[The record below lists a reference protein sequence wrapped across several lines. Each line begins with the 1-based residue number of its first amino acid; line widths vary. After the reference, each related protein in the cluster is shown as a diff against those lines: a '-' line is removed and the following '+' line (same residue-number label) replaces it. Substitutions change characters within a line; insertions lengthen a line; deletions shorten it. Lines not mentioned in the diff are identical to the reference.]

1 VKKSCRAWLRAVS
14 FLLFVSGPVGAQ
26 QDVAGSKDHPLFTR
40 MPGFYISSYEE
51 QEFGGYVFRDAKF
64 NEVRV
69 EGRLVRITYE
79 QKEGAPAVSPLQIHR
94 NYENAIRKIGGTVLF
109 SNDEYSYMRLSR
121 DGKEIWVEVTAYGP
135 KPDLVIVEKQE
146 MVQDVVANAEALAA
160 GIRATGHIAVYG
172 ILFDTGS
179 AVIKPESKPALDEVA
194 KLLKQDA
201 SLQLNVVG
209 HTDSVGTV
217 AVNMKLSQSRAE
229 SVVKALVGQYGI
241 AAARLRAF
249 GNGPYAP
256 VATNR
261 TEEGRAKNRR
271 VELVEQ

>member
-1 VKKSCRAWLRAVS
+1 MKKSCRRWLGAVLV
-14 FLLFVSGPVGAQ
+14 LLVVSGLAAAQ

-69 EGRLVRITYE
+69 EGRLVRIIYE
-79 QKEGAPAVSPLQIHR
+79 QKEGAADVSPLQIHR
-94 NYENAIRKIGGTVLF
+94 NYENAIKKIGGTVLF
-109 SNDEYSYMRLSR
+109 SNDEYSYMRVSR
-121 DGKEIWVEVTAYGP
+121 DGKEIWVELTAYGP

-146 MVQDVVANAEALAA
+146 MVQDVVASAEALAS
-160 GIRATGHIAVYG
+160 GIRTTGHIAVYG

-179 AVIKPESKPALDEVA
+179 AVIRPESKPALDEVA
-194 KLLKQDA
+194 KLLEQDA
-201 SLQLNVVG
+201 ALKLNVVG
-209 HTDSVGTV
+209 HTDSVGTI
-217 AVNMKLSQSRAE
+217 AVNMKLSQARAE
-229 SVVKALVGQYGI
+229 SVVKALVAQYGV